1 MRPAPQTLVPPP
13 ARRALAAF
21 VPQWLATWWAARFG
35 TVTSYERW
43 GYRVWAAVGVVIAI
57 PEIWAAGWGDSPWP
71 TISGTTGHLEDLW
84 KPTAIFVVALIAIA
98 AARSLGYGVAAQSNA
113 NAAVPSTE
121 AWNGWW
127 PYAYFAGALVCIAVP
142 SLLVAKY
149 VPHGP
154 ESRFVLGYV
163 MYGLIGFFFLFVPA
177 VFGWMLA
184 HFFAIQIPFPTLF
197 RSVADLEKRVPA
209 VALVVVAGLVI
220 LLIHLALYPWP
231 DISHHGPNPGSL

>member
-1 MRPAPQTLVPPP
+1 MREAPKTLVPPP
-13 ARRALAAF
+13 ARHALSAI
-21 VPQWLATWWAARFG
+21 VPQWLAQWWKARFG
-35 TVTSYERW
+35 TVTPYERW

-57 PEIWAAGWGDSPWP
+57 PEIWAAGWGDGPWP

-84 KPTAIFVVALIAIA
+84 KPTAVIVVTLIAVA
-98 AARSLGYGVAAQSNA
+98 TARSLGYGVRASPAEDT
-113 NAAVPSTE
+113 AVPSTD

-127 PYAYFAGALVCIAVP
+127 PYAYFFGALVCIAVP

-149 VPHGP
+149 VPAGK
-154 ESRFVLGYV
+154 ESRFALGYV
-163 MYGLIGFFFLFVPA
+163 MYGLIAFFFLVVPA
-177 VFGWMLA
+177 VFGWTLA
-184 HFFAIQIPFPTLF
+184 RFFGVLVPFPTMF

-231 DISHHGPNPGSL
+231 DISHHRPGPGSL